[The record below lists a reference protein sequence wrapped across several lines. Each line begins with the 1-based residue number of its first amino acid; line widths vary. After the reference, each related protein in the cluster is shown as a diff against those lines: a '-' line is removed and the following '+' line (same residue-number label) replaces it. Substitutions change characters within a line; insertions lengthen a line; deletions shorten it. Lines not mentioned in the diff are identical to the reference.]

1 MKVVILA
8 GGFGTRLSEYTDLIP
23 KPMVEIG
30 GKPLLIHIIGLYSRS
45 KHSDFYVA
53 LGYKS
58 EVIISYFKSIADEI
72 ILENKDETICALKIH
87 KNEIRVNLIN
97 TGINTMTGGRIKRLS
112 RYISDERFMLTYG
125 DGLSNVNL
133 SELEKFHIQHKKLA
147 TITAVQPPAR
157 FGGLLLNGNKVLSF
171 REKSKLDQ
179 SWINGGFFIFESEF
193 IEFIKNDETFLERE
207 PLESVASKDQLRAY
221 KHEGFWQ
228 CMDTKRDLD
237 YMQEIYAKGKID
249 VFYR

>member
-1 MKVVILA
+1 MKKKIKMPSLSVVIPAFNEHRTIEKVFDRVYDNELV
-8 GGFGTRLSEYTDLIP
+8 S
-23 KPMVEIG
+23 
-30 GKPLLIHIIGLYSRS
+30 
-45 KHSDFYVA
+45 
-53 LGYKS
+53 
-58 EVIISYFKSIADEI
+58 EI
-72 ILENKDETICALKIH
+72 ILVDDCSSDGTSKIIDRIPKKILNKKNITIKIH

-133 SELEKFHIQHKKLA
+133 SELEKFHIEHKKLA

-179 SWINGGFFIFESEF
+179 SWINGGFFIFESKF

-207 PLESVASKDQLRAY
+207 PLENVASKDQLRAY